1 MVMGSN
7 VLDENGFCILK
18 VAEIICV
25 LLVLTRQFLPY
36 LSTAKSRTKIGRA
49 GSGPEFHA
57 IFQSGRVKKIEPT
70 SNSGLNQTENSGGPA
85 ISRHVAKRPSCLTFL
100 GESFVG
106 LG

>member
-36 LSTAKSRTKIGRA
+36 LSTTKSRTKIGRA
-49 GSGPEFHA
+49 GSGPEFHV
-57 IFQSGRVKKIEPT
+57 IFQSGRVG
-70 SNSGLNQTENSGGPA
+70 SGQEN
-85 ISRHVAKRPSCLTFL
+85 
-100 GESFVG
+100 
-106 LG
+106 